1 MSEMLSKHCP
11 CCGEPIMAG
20 QEECLN
26 CRVYLLEV
34 KKMATEKYS
43 VNPELLSKCLA
54 DLGVRSI
61 AELMRKLKED
71 NDGK

>member
-1 MSEMLSKHCP
+1 MSKYCP
-11 CCGEPIMAG
+11 CCGEPIMVG